1 MGLIRGRRAT
11 SIASRRGICIPAKA
25 GAGENLALSE
35 TISSD
40 VNKGVVRCQRGEGC
54 LIPGTPLPRRGG
66 HGDLLVTKDVQLW
79 WWRGILGL
87 ALARLLLFR
96 LPVRGFLSG
105 EADTCTRFSETKG
118 GTATGS
124 SGLSDQA

>member
-11 SIASRRGICIPAKA
+11 SIASRRSICIPAKA
-25 GAGENLALSE
+25 DAGDTLPLSKI
-35 TISSD
+35 ISSD

-66 HGDLLVTKDVQLW
+66 HGDLLVTKDVQLLW

-96 LPVRGFLSG
+96 PPVRGF
-105 EADTCTRFSETKG
+105 
-118 GTATGS
+118 
-124 SGLSDQA
+124 